1 MTTILRL
8 VFLSPFSLFFLPTD
22 SFMILS
28 ESKHLHVTFIWQP
41 EKSEDVKKLLL
52 VYRSSVSSFCY
63 SLLYITLNN
72 YYFALFCLVL
82 LHLYFQTFP
91 TLQFTSFARGFNK
104 LKWLDKSSR
113 LQNLKLKCLENQNQP
128 SNLWRNVLPIQWWHS
143 GHSYFKFS
151 NLCVSNK
158 NQLKFW

>member
-1 MTTILRL
+1 MISNYLRL

-28 ESKHLHVTFIWQP
+28 ESKHLLVTFIWQP

-52 VYRSSVSSFCY
+52 IYLSSVSSFCCP
-63 SLLYITLNN
+63 LLYATLN
-72 YYFALFCLVL
+72 YFALFCLAL
-82 LHLYFQTFP
+82 LHLYFP
-91 TLQFTSFARGFNK
+91 TLQFTSFTRGFNK
-104 LKWLDKSSR
+104 HKWFDKSCR
-113 LQNLKLKCLENQNQP
+113 LQNLNLKCLVNQNRP
-128 SNLWRNVLPIQWWHS
+128 SNLWRNVCFQFNGGIS
-143 GHSYFKFS
+143 GHSYFKKFS